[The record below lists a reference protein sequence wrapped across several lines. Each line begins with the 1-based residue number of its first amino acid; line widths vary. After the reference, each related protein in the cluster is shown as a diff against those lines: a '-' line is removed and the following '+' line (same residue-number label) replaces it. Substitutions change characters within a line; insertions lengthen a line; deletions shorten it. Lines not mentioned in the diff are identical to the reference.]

1 MNTGNRNTVGM
12 SFFTGAFM
20 RLCSSATAS
29 NACRMNIVTNANAS
43 ENSIEFMYVQNI
55 AQLPI
60 IPWYT
65 KTYI

>member
-1 MNTGNRNTVGM
+1 MRARLLQLQEYVGM

-29 NACRMNIVTNANAS
+29 NACKMNIVTNANAS

-55 AQLPI
+55 G
-60 IPWYT
+60 T
-65 KTYI
+65 DGE